1 MHTGRVEPS
10 TFHILD
16 DPSLI
21 VDEVALPLHHTRHD
35 ELSIPH
41 VICSLSIVCTTIVYL
56 PPLVMIVLCLYLC
69 YHNTYEMCFWHCNAN
84 RTPHRAAWLRAKTAQ
99 KKIAV
104 KGLLE
109 RKGSRKPTEDEA
121 HGQSVPC
128 RFPRDAYCPT
138 YLAGVGEFHA
148 EHLTTDNM
156 KLDDLSK
163 EMWKKTF
170 GTAGTT
176 PVDNPSCPAGPSG
189 SAAPSGGEVQMSG

>member
-1 MHTGRVEPS
+1 VSDFEET
-10 TFHILD
+10 
-16 DPSLI
+16 DPN
-21 VDEVALPLHHTRHD
+21 ALPGRIAAIWR
-35 ELSIPH
+35 S
-41 VICSLSIVCTTIVYL
+41 SLMEKIITCVD
-56 PPLVMIVLCLYLC
+56 
-69 YHNTYEMCFWHCNAN
+69 
-84 RTPHRAAWLRAKTAQ
+84 RAAWLRAKTAQ

-109 RKGSRKPTEDEA
+109 CKGSRKPTEDKA

-176 PVDNPSCPAGPSG
+176 PVDNPSRPAGPSG